1 MPVDDR
7 HLARERALELLY
19 EADVKGVP
27 VREVIASLPVAPDA
41 FVGALVDDAEASRG
55 VAESAIRTASIDWPL
70 ERMAV
75 LDRLVMVLAIGEVMG
90 ASPPPDAVVLDE
102 AVELAKTYST
112 EASPRFVN
120 GVLAAVL
127 PSLVRPPRPS
137 PVADG
142 RSRD

>member
-1 MPVDDR
+1 MPVDAR

-19 EADVKGVP
+19 EADVKGVS
-27 VREVIASLPVAPDA
+27 VREVVAALPVVPDA
-41 FVGALVDDAEASRG
+41 FVLELVTGAEATRD
-55 VAESAIRTASIDWPL
+55 VAEAAIRAASVDWPL

-90 ASPPPDAVVLDE
+90 ATPPPDAVVLDE

-127 PSLVRPPRPS
+127 PSLVRPGGSS
-137 PVADG
+137 PVVDG
-142 RSRD
+142 SPR